1 MGGVGLVARLIR
13 EAEVDALLTMDDAIA
28 AVRELSLAQGETGL
42 VEEPRRRLRT
52 SGAILSDLFAEHP
65 TLGLIGGKVY
75 VVTKGGGVRFLV
87 QVFSQQDGRLL
98 GLIEGNRLGQLRT
111 GAASAVAT
119 DVLANPDASRFGM
132 IGAGYQAQSQL
143 EAIARVRH
151 LEEAH
156 VYARNRERLQ
166 AFCRSMS
173 ERTGVTVKPA
183 ASIDE
188 AVAGKDIVVTATS
201 AREPVLFG
209 SQIEPGQH
217 INAIGSN
224 RLHERELDGPAVLRA
239 AVVVVDSRPTAKAE
253 AGELTPLA
261 ARGEIDAEELPNL
274 GEVVAGKRP
283 GRRHHDD
290 VTLFLSQ
297 GIAAW
302 DLAVAATVLRRAEA
316 EGVGQ
321 EVDLLS

>member
-1 MGGVGLVARLIR
+1 MARLIR
-13 EAEVDALLTMDDAIA
+13 EAEVDALLTMDEAIA
-28 AVRELSLAQGETGL
+28 AVRELAKVQGEVGL
-42 VEEPRRRLRT
+42 QEEPRRRLRT
-52 SGAILSDLFAEHP
+52 SGAILSDLFAGHP
-65 TLGLIGGKVY
+65 ALGLIGGKVY
-75 VVTKGGGVRFLV
+75 VVAKEGGVRFLV
-87 QVFSQQDGRLL
+87 QVFSERNGSLL

-119 DVLANPDASRFGM
+119 DALANPDASRFGM
-132 IGAGYQAQSQL
+132 VGAGYQAETQL
-143 EAIARVRH
+143 EAIARVRR
-151 LEEAH
+151 LKVAQ
-156 VYARNRERLQ
+156 VYARNPDRLED
-166 AFCRSMS
+166 FCRRMS
-173 ERTGVTVKPA
+173 ERIGLDVTPA

-201 AREPVLFG
+201 AHEPVLFG
-209 SQIEPGQH
+209 RQIEAGQH
-217 INAIGSN
+217 INAVGSN

-253 AGELTPLA
+253 AGDLTPLA

-283 GRRHHDD
+283 GRRHPDD

-302 DLAVAATVLRRAEA
+302 DLAVAAVVLRRAEA